1 MRRPSNPDATPVP
14 PYRRSRI
21 PGAALAAAVAAFVLV
36 AWSGG
41 SGQAVGHGGPA
52 PANGPPRPS
61 YPQERVDLRGIGHD
75 GGSPEAPVLVVE
87 FSDFGC
93 PYCAQFARETY
104 AAVHEEFVV
113 TGKVQW
119 KSVPF
124 LLGIF
129 PNGMEAALT
138 AECAAR
144 QGAFWAMRDR
154 LFQDQAAWK
163 ASSEPAAL
171 FRRYAEDLGLDAARI
186 DSCYLEEEVGD
197 RIGANNRAA
206 NRLGVRSTPT
216 FFVNGRRVEGA
227 IPLEQF
233 RLILAR
239 AASG

>member
-1 MRRPSNPDATPVP
+1 MWRPSNPDAMPVGVS
-14 PYRRSRI
+14 RRSRI
-21 PGAALAAAVAAFVLV
+21 RRAALAAVVAASVLA

-41 SGQAVGHGGPA
+41 SGQAVGHGGRA
-52 PANGPPRPS
+52 PETGPPRPF

-75 GGSPEAPVLVVE
+75 QGSPEAPVLVVE

-104 AAVHEEFVV
+104 AALHEEFVA

-144 QGAFWAMRDR
+144 QGAFWAMRYR
-154 LFQDQAAWK
+154 LFEEQAEWK

-171 FRRYAEDLGLDAARI
+171 FPRYAEDLHLDVATFH
-186 DSCYLEEEVGD
+186 SCYGNEGVLD
-197 RIGANNRAA
+197 RIRANNRAA
-206 NRLGVRSTPT
+206 NQLGVRATPT

-239 AASG
+239 AAGG